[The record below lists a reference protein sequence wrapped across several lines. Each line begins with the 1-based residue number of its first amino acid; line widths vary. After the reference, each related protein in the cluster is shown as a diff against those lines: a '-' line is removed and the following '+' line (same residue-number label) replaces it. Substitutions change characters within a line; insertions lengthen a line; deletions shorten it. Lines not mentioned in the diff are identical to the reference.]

1 MEKTKIAVF
10 ASGEGTNCENII
22 RYFQGNDHIEV
33 ALVVSNNPEA
43 RVLVRAANLG
53 VPTRIISRHEL
64 NNEPQSVLDALQDCS
79 YIVLAGFLLLV
90 PEYLVK
96 RYHNRIVN
104 IHPSLLPKFG
114 GKGMWG
120 HHVHEAVKASGDTE
134 TGITIHYVNE
144 EMDKGEFIAQ
154 YSTPVSPDDTAED
167 IARNVRELEL
177 KYFPVEI
184 EKTILDS

>member
-1 MEKTKIAVF
+1 MK
-10 ASGEGTNCENII
+10 
-22 RYFQGNDHIEV
+22 
-33 ALVVSNNPEA
+33 P
-43 RVLVRAANLG
+43 
-53 VPTRIISRHEL
+53 
-64 NNEPQSVLDALQDCS
+64 
-79 YIVLAGFLLLV
+79 
-90 PEYLVK
+90 
-96 RYHNRIVN
+96 
-104 IHPSLLPKFG
+104 
-114 GKGMWG
+114 
-120 HHVHEAVKASGDTE
+120 SGDTE